1 MNRLPLLHLE
11 AQPNPQVA
19 RSPITQQLSLYLA
32 LIPLLL
38 LTYQNLIVPVGA
50 LPPLPLA
57 DIGVAMF
64 VALFS
69 LFHNLYTFGW
79 RSTLALFGITLVVA
93 WSFEQTSVITGLP
106 YGVYHYSDALG
117 AKLGHV
123 PYAIPFAWYSML
135 YPSYVM
141 ARLISGGV
149 NTRLQPSWSGLLWR
163 AFVSGMVIT
172 AWDVLVDPMASAP
185 GVHSWV
191 WEQGGAYYGVPNLNF
206 VGWVL
211 TGFTVILLYSLF
223 ELRFPAHPLGSRT
236 RFVLGLPLVVYGLT
250 MLQLMLRSD
259 APSEWS
265 VLAAFVMGF
274 PLVAALSQL
283 RKAV

>member
-1 MNRLPLLHLE
+1 MTTQLHLE
-11 AQPNPQVA
+11 TKHNQQVT
-19 RSPITQQLSLYLA
+19 RPRITNQLPLYLA

-38 LTYQNLIVPVGA
+38 LLYQNLFVPVWG
-50 LPPLPLA
+50 LPSLPVA

-69 LFHNLYTFGW
+69 LLHNLYTFGW
-79 RSTLALFGITLVVA
+79 RSTLALLGITLVVA
-93 WSFEQTSVITGLP
+93 WGFEQTSVITGLP

-135 YPSYVM
+135 YPSYVL
-141 ARLISGGV
+141 ARLISGDV
-149 NTRLQPSWSGLLWR
+149 NTRLQPSWGGLLWR

-185 GVHSWV
+185 NVHSWV

-223 ELRFPAHPLGSRT
+223 DLRFPARPLGSWT
-236 RFVLGLPLVVYGLT
+236 PFVLVLPLGVYGLT

-259 APSEWS
+259 APSEWP

-283 RKAV
+283 RRAV

>member
-1 MNRLPLLHLE
+1 MTTQLHLE
-11 AQPNPQVA
+11 TQPNP
-19 RSPITQQLSLYLA
+19 RSVRPFTSNQLPLYLA
-32 LIPLLL
+32 LILLL
-38 LTYQNLIVPVGA
+38 FLAYQNLFVPLLYFPS
-50 LPPLPLA
+50 LPVA

-93 WSFEQTSVITGLP
+93 WGFEQTSVATGLP

-117 AKLGHV
+117 PKLGHV

-149 NTRLQPSWSGLLWR
+149 NTHQPSWGELLWR

-185 GVHSWV
+185 NVHSWV

-211 TGFTVILLYSLF
+211 TGFTAMLLYSLF
-223 ELRFPAHPLGSRT
+223 ELRFPARPLGAWT
-236 RFVLGLPLVVYGLT
+236 RPVLALPMAVYGLT

-259 APSEWS
+259 APSEWT

-274 PLVAALSQL
+274 PLVAAASQL
-283 RKAV
+283 RRKIA

>member
-1 MNRLPLLHLE
+1 MTTQFHLE
-11 AQPNPQVA
+11 TPTTIQAV
-19 RSPITQQLSLYLA
+19 RSPKILNQLPLYLA
-32 LIPLLL
+32 VIPLLL
-38 LTYQNLIVPVGA
+38 LIYQNLFVPLWHFPT
-50 LPPLPLA
+50 LPMA

-64 VALFS
+64 VAMFS
-69 LFHNLYTFGW
+69 LLHNLYTFGW
-79 RSTLALFGITLVVA
+79 RSTLALLGITLLVA

-135 YPSYVM
+135 YLSYVM
-141 ARLISGGV
+141 ARLITGDI
-149 NTRLQPSWSGLLWR
+149 QPDSQPTWGSLLWR
-163 AFVSGMVIT
+163 AFVSGMIIT

-191 WEQGGAYYGVPNLNF
+191 WEQGGAYYGVPNSNF

-223 ELRFPAHPLGSRT
+223 ELRFPARPLGKWT
-236 RFVLGLPLVVYGLT
+236 GAVLVLPLVVYGLT

-259 APSEWS
+259 APSEWP

-283 RKAV
+283 RKAA

>member
-1 MNRLPLLHLE
+1 MTTQLPLE
-11 AQPNPQVA
+11 AQRSTQVD
-19 RSPITQQLSLYLA
+19 RSSGIHQLPLYLA

-38 LTYQNLIVPVGA
+38 LAYQNLLVPVGG
-50 LPPLPLA
+50 LPPLPVA

-79 RSTLALFGITLVVA
+79 RNTLALFGITLVVA
-93 WSFEQTSVITGLP
+93 WGFEQTSVATGLP

-141 ARLISGGV
+141 ARLMTSGAQSGS
-149 NTRLQPSWSGLLWR
+149 QPGWRGLLWR

-223 ELRFPAHPLGSRT
+223 ELRFPARPLGSWT
-236 RFVLGLPLVVYGLT
+236 RFVLVLPLMVYGLT

-259 APSEWS
+259 APSEWP

-283 RKAV
+283 RKTA

>member
-1 MNRLPLLHLE
+1 MTTQLTLETSRNSRLD
-11 AQPNPQVA
+11 QPSIIN
-19 RSPITQQLSLYLA
+19 QLPLYLA

-38 LTYQNLIVPVGA
+38 LTYQNLFVP
-50 LPPLPLA
+50 LWHFPSFPLA

-69 LFHNLYTFGW
+69 LLHNLYTFGW
-79 RSTLALFGITLVVA
+79 RRTLALLGITLVVA
-93 WSFEQTSVITGLP
+93 WGFEQTSVITGLP

-123 PYAIPFAWYSML
+123 PYAIPLAWYSML
-135 YPSYVM
+135 YPSYVL
-141 ARLISGGV
+141 ARLITGD
-149 NTRLQPSWSGLLWR
+149 TQPHRQPTWGALLWR
-163 AFVSGMVIT
+163 AFVSGIVIT

-191 WEQGGAYYGVPNLNF
+191 WEQGGAYYGVPNVNF

-211 TGFTVILLYSLF
+211 TGFTAILLYSLF
-223 ELRFPAHPLGSRT
+223 EQRFPARPLGAWT
-236 RFVLGLPLVVYGLT
+236 RPVLLLPLVVYGLT

-259 APSEWS
+259 APSEWP

-283 RKAV
+283 RTKIA